1 MSTSHPGQ
9 PPRPSPVT
17 TPRPSVAAQVLFGG
31 SLVLIAFNL
40 RPLFS
45 SLSVLLPELIQSTS
59 LTPATAGYLTT
70 LPVLCL
76 GLFAPVAPRLSQRIG
91 PERCLLLVLL
101 LLALGTALRGS
112 GNLYG
117 LFAGSALAGAA
128 IATGNVLL
136 PSVVKRDFPHR
147 AALMTGLYTM
157 ALCGGAACGAAL
169 TLPLTHYFADSWQ
182 AGLAIW
188 GLPAALVLLLW
199 LPQSLRSKTPSR
211 HIRHSVQGLSRDPL
225 AWQVSFFMGLQSA
238 LAYCVMGW
246 MAPILRS
253 RGLDGIEAGFMT
265 SVSVMLQVATCLLV
279 PALAVRLR
287 NQSML
292 NAALALIA
300 AIALIG
306 LLFAPVS
313 TLWIWAVIQ
322 GVGQGGLFAMAMTVI
337 VLRSPDSHVAAHLSG
352 MAQGIGYVLAA
363 SGPLLVGILHSATG
377 NFDAAVWVFAAV
389 GLATAFN
396 GWGAGRAALVKA
408 RSVSRDTTPVA

>member
-1 MSTSHPGQ
+1 MSAVD
-9 PPRPSPVT
+9 PPHTIPARGI
-17 TPRPSVAAQVLFGG
+17 AARWLLGA

-40 RPLFS
+40 RPLFP
-45 SLSVLLPELIQSTS
+45 SLSVLLPEIIQATP
-59 LTPATAGYLTT
+59 LTAAGAGYLTT

-91 PERCLLLVLL
+91 PERCLLLVLVVL
-101 LLALGTALRGS
+101 GLGTALRGS
-112 GNLYG
+112 GGLYG

-136 PSVVKRDFPHR
+136 PSVVKRDFPR
-147 AALMTGLYTM
+147 QAALMMGLFTM
-157 ALCGGAACGAAL
+157 ALCGGAALGAAF
-169 TLPLTHYFADSWQ
+169 TLPLAHYFNDSWR
-182 AGLAIW
+182 AGLAVW
-188 GLPAALVLLLW
+188 SLLAVGVLLVW
-199 LPQSLRSKTPSR
+199 APQSLRASKPSR
-211 HIRHSVQGLSRDPL
+211 HIRQAVRGLSRDRL

-253 RGLDGIEAGFMT
+253 RGLDGIHAGVMT
-265 SVSVMLQVATCLLV
+265 SASVMTQVATCLLI
-279 PALAVRLR
+279 PLLAVRLR
-287 NQSML
+287 DQRML

-300 AIALIG
+300 AVALIG

-313 TLWIWAVIQ
+313 TLWFWAVVQ

-363 SGPLLVGILHSATG
+363 GGPFLVGVLHSATG
-377 NFDAAVWVFAAV
+377 SFDATAWVFAAV
-389 GLATAFN
+389 GLGTAFN
-396 GWGAGRAALVKA
+396 GWGAGRAILVKA
-408 RSVSRDTTPVA
+408 RSEPRDHAASS